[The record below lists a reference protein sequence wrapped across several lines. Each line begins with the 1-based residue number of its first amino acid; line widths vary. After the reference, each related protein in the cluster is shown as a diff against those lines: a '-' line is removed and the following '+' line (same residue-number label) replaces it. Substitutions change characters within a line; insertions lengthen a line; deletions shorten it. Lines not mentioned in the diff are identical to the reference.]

1 MLLAGALFALMG
13 LCVRLASGHFSQTE
27 LVLYRSLAGLL
38 LLAPLLLRPLSLR
51 TAHWRTHLWRGL
63 AGGTALW
70 LYFYAITHLPLA
82 TAVSLNYT
90 SPLFLSL
97 YGSRH
102 LGERTSGR
110 LRVALLVGFVGV
122 LLLLQP
128 VLTPDRVLPA
138 AAGLLSGALASLAY
152 VNVRRLGQEGEP
164 EWRVVF
170 FFSLTCSVAFGVLAA
185 ADGVAAP
192 HADDLPVLLGLGL
205 SATLAQLAM
214 TRAYGRG
221 RTLVAG
227 CLSYSTLLF
236 SALAGALVLGEMPGP
251 LAWLGMVLIVLAGVA
266 SMAMPANDAKVAHT
280 VHEDANLR
288 HEAQQLVE
296 PAAQTTD
303 TQGGIARP

>member
-13 LCVRLASGHFSQTE
+13 LCVRLASGTFSQTE

-38 LLAPLLLRPLSLR
+38 FLAPLLLRPSSLR
-51 TAHWRTHLWRGL
+51 TAHWQTHLWRGL

-90 SPLFLSL
+90 SPLFLTL

-102 LGERTSGR
+102 LGERAGYR
-110 LRVALLVGFVGV
+110 LRLALLAGFAGV

-128 VLTPDRVLPA
+128 VLTPDRLIPA
-138 AAGLLSGALASLAY
+138 AAGLASGALASLAY
-152 VNVRRLGQEGEP
+152 VNVRRLGQAGEP

-170 FFSLTCSVAFGVLAA
+170 LFSLTCSAAFGLLAVF
-185 ADGVAAP
+185 DGIDAP
-192 HADDLPVLLGLGL
+192 APGDLPLLLTLGL

-251 LAWLGMVLIVLAGVA
+251 LAWLGMALIVLAGVA
-266 SMAMPANDAKVAHT
+266 SMALPAPTDIAAPAGEPAT
-280 VHEDANLR
+280 VGITPQPDANTS
-288 HEAQQLVE
+288 
-296 PAAQTTD
+296 PTP
-303 TQGGIARP
+303 GGIARP

>member
-13 LCVRLASGHFSQTE
+13 LCVRLVSGHFSQTE

-38 LLAPLLLRPLSLR
+38 LLAPLLLRPQALR
-51 TAHWRTHLWRGL
+51 TAYWRTHLWRGL
-63 AGGTALW
+63 AGGAALW

-97 YGSRH
+97 YSSRR
-102 LGERTSGR
+102 LGERTGTR
-110 LRVALLVGFVGV
+110 LRIALLVGFAGV

-128 VLTPDRVLPA
+128 VLTPDRLLPA
-138 AAGLLSGALASLAY
+138 AAGLASGALASLAY
-152 VNVRRLGQEGEP
+152 VNVRRLGRDGEP

-170 FFSLTCSVAFGVLAA
+170 FFSLFCSLAFGLLAVV
-185 ADGVAAP
+185 DGVDAP
-192 HADDLPVLLGLGL
+192 ATSDLPLLLALGL

-236 SALAGALVLGEMPGP
+236 AALAGALALGEMPGP
-251 LAWLGMVLIVLAGVA
+251 LAWFGMSLIVVAGVV
-266 SMAMPANDAKVAHT
+266 SIVSP
-280 VHEDANLR
+280 
-288 HEAQQLVE
+288 
-296 PAAQTTD
+296 PAAAVD
-303 TQGGIARP
+303 DCPSREGARPSPGTSQGEFVRP

>member
-13 LCVRLASGHFSQTE
+13 LCVRLASGHFGQTE

-38 LLAPLLLRPLSLR
+38 LLAPLLLRPLALR
-51 TAHWRTHLWRGL
+51 TAHWQTHLWRGL

-97 YGSRH
+97 YGARH
-102 LGERTSGR
+102 LGERTGAR
-110 LRVALLVGFVGV
+110 LRVALLVGFAGV

-128 VLTPDRVLPA
+128 VLTPDRLLPA
-138 AAGLLSGALASLAY
+138 AAGLASGALASLAY
-152 VNVRRLGQEGEP
+152 VNVRRLGQKGEP

-170 FFSLTCSVAFGVLAA
+170 FFSLFCSGAFGLLAL
-185 ADGVAAP
+185 ADGVSAP
-192 HADDLPVLLGLGL
+192 AVADLPLLLGLGL

-236 SALAGALVLGEMPGP
+236 AALAGAMVLGESPDA
-251 LAWLGMVLIVLAGVA
+251 LAWAGMALIVVAGVL
-266 SMAMPANDAKVAHT
+266 SMSAPEQSPERGTHPDRPT
-280 VHEDANLR
+280 S
-288 HEAQQLVE
+288 LV
-296 PAAQTTD
+296 
-303 TQGGIARP
+303 TQPDKPRGDLVSP

>member
-13 LCVRLASGHFSQTE
+13 LCVRLASAQFSQTE

-38 LLAPLLLRPLSLR
+38 VLAPLLLRPLGLH
-51 TAHWRTHLWRGL
+51 TAHWRTHLWRGM
-63 AGGTALW
+63 AGGAALW
-70 LYFYAITHLPLA
+70 LYFYAIAHLPLA

-97 YGSRH
+97 FGGRR
-102 LGERTSGR
+102 LGEPATPLLR
-110 LRVALLVGFVGV
+110 LALLVGFGGV

-128 VLTPDRVLPA
+128 VLTPEGLLPA
-138 AAGLLSGALASLAY
+138 AAGLASGVLASIAY
-152 VNVRRLGQEGEP
+152 INVRRLGQAGEP

-170 FFSLTCSVAFGVLAA
+170 LFSLCCSLAFGLLAVFDGVTAPEA
-185 ADGVAAP
+185 AD
-192 HADDLPVLLGLGL
+192 LPLLLGLGL

-236 SALAGALVLGEMPGP
+236 SAVAGAWMLDERPGP
-251 LAWLGMVLIVLAGVA
+251 LSWLGMLLIVLAGVV
-266 SMAMPANDAKVAHT
+266 SMSAPARA
-280 VHEDANLR
+280 
-288 HEAQQLVE
+288 
-296 PAAQTTD
+296 PA
-303 TQGGIARP
+303 

>member
-1 MLLAGALFALMG
+1 MVWASALFALMG
-13 LCVRLASGHFSQTE
+13 LCVRLASGQFSQTE

-38 LLAPLLLRPLSLR
+38 LLAPLLLKPRALH
-51 TAHWRTHLWRGL
+51 TALWQTHLWRGL
-63 AGGTALW
+63 AGGAALW

-97 YGSRH
+97 YGRQH
-102 LGERTSGR
+102 LGEHTGAR
-110 LRVALLVGFVGV
+110 LRLALCLGFVGV

-128 VLTPDRVLPA
+128 VLTPDRLLPA

-152 VNVRRLGQEGEP
+152 VNVRRLGQAGEP
-164 EWRVVF
+164 EWRVVL
-170 FFSLTCSVAFGVLAA
+170 FFSLSCSVAFGLLAVF
-185 ADGVAAP
+185 DGIEAP
-192 HADDLPVLLGLGL
+192 RVDDLPLLLALGL

-236 SALAGALVLGEMPGP
+236 SALAGAWVLGETPGP
-251 LAWLGMVLIVLAGVA
+251 LAWFGMALIVVAGIA
-266 SMAMPANDAKVAHT
+266 SMVIPTHANHDGPAHRSTDVHQPTQHT
-280 VHEDANLR
+280 QITHT
-288 HEAQQLVE
+288 
-296 PAAQTTD
+296 P
-303 TQGGIARP
+303 GGKADP

>member
-1 MLLAGALFALMG
+1 MLLAGALFAVMG
-13 LCVRLASGHFSQTE
+13 LCVRLASDHFSQTE
-27 LVLYRSLAGLL
+27 LVFYRSLAGLL
-38 LLAPLLLRPLSLR
+38 LLAPLLLRPLALR
-51 TAHWRTHLWRGL
+51 TAHWQTHLWRGA

-70 LYFYAITHLPLA
+70 LYFFALTHLPLA

-102 LGERTSGR
+102 LGERAGAR
-110 LRVALLVGFVGV
+110 LRVALLVGFLGV

-128 VLTPDRVLPA
+128 VLTPDRVVPA
-138 AAGLLSGALASLAY
+138 IAGLSSGALASLAY
-152 VNVRRLGQEGEP
+152 VNVRRLGQDGEP

-170 FFSLTCSVAFGVLAA
+170 FFSLFCSSAFGLLAL
-185 ADGVAAP
+185 ADGVSAP
-192 HADDLPVLLGLGL
+192 ALPDLPLLFTLGL

-236 SALAGALVLGEMPGP
+236 AALAGALMLGEMPGV
-251 LAWLGMVLIVLAGVA
+251 LAWAGMALIVVAGVV
-266 SMAMPANDAKVAHT
+266 SMTA
-280 VHEDANLR
+280 
-288 HEAQQLVE
+288 
-296 PAAQTTD
+296 PAAVAAASTAGEPGTLETAARGT
-303 TQGGIARP
+303 TQGDPVRP